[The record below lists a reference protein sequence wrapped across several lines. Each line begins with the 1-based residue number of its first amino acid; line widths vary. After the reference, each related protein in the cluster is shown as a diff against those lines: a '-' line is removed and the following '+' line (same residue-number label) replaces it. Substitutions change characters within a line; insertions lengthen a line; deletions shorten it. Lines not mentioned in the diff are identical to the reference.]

1 MYLGIDLGTSNSA
14 VVGNDGTSQRLFK
27 TAEGTDVLPSVIHLD
42 KRGHR
47 FVGSRAYDRI
57 FTAPDNVAQGFKRS
71 MGTSTPINFAGQT
84 WTPEECSAEIL
95 KTLVAQ
101 ARLEGGDAPIEGAV
115 ITVPAAFNQMQSEA
129 TIRAAAMAGLDRV
142 ALLQEPVAA
151 AMASIARS
159 ANKNGMFLIYDLGG
173 GTFDV
178 ALVQSTGG
186 AVNVVAHE
194 GINMLGGRDFDRMLF
209 EEHVRPWLMANFDL
223 PADFPRDPKLK
234 RLMGIARHAVEK
246 AKIELSSADRATV
259 FAGDEDIR
267 ATDRSGAD
275 IYISVE
281 ITRANIEALVA
292 ERIAESVAL
301 CRKTLTDNGLT
312 NEDIDRVVLIG
323 GPSKMPVVRDMVP
336 RELGIRAEAD
346 IDPMT
351 AVAVGAAIFAES
363 REWTEAGSR
372 RKSTRQH
379 EEVRGAVSVALD
391 YQSRV
396 SAASTR
402 LRVTLGDDAPAG
414 CTLEVSDENGNST
427 GKMPIEGRVTATL
440 DLDRRGENRFRI
452 VVCDPSGRPIED
464 ATREITVIRTDASA
478 AAIPATYTLALKVV
492 AGQVGYEKNVLE
504 ALLKKGTP
512 LPASGTT
519 SVRAGKSLRGGDADA
534 IRMEFFQQSPGIDD
548 PALNL
553 CIGDFVLDARQDLD
567 HGERLERGAE
577 LNIQWNMDD
586 NGLLS
591 FSVEVPD
598 LGRVIDGRN
607 LYVPEARHKNFEGEK
622 GAEIADALL
631 AQAEKDVDGAEEA
644 LGASARSD
652 IEGLRKRVERQHLA
666 LAQSTDADT
675 HRAVSEEARKLR
687 QDIALLK
694 HRPEHRAAAT
704 AQKLD
709 DVEEEF
715 DGARE
720 YAKVIEADRFDRL
733 GATARRSLRSND
745 FDDAARAVDEME
757 SIAHALRSRSPE
769 FMIGLF
775 TYLAQSKHLAI
786 DDRIHDRL
794 VAEGTTAVRGGDIDE
809 LRVVVSAMLQNCVL
823 PGAGDNDI
831 AALADLMRA

>member
-14 VVGNDGTSQRLFK
+14 VVGNDGQSQRLFK

-71 MGTSTPINFAGQT
+71 MGTSTPINFVGQT

-101 ARLEGGDAPIEGAV
+101 ARLEGGDVPIEGAV

-223 PADFPRDPKLK
+223 PTDFPKDPKLK

-275 IYISVE
+275 IYIAVD
-281 ITRANIEALVA
+281 ITRADIEALVT

-363 REWTEAGSR
+363 REWTETGSR

-379 EEVRGAVSVALD
+379 DEVRGAVSVTLD

-414 CTLEVSDENGNST
+414 CTLEVSDENGKST
-427 GKMPIEGRVTATL
+427 GKMPIEVRVTATL
-440 DLDRRGENRFRI
+440 ELDRRGDNRFR
-452 VVCDPSGRPIED
+452 VVVSDPAGRPIED
-464 ATREITVIRTDASA
+464 ATRDITVTRTDASA
-478 AAIPATYTLALKVV
+478 AAIQATQTLAVKVV
-492 AGQVGYEKNVLE
+492 AGLVGYEKNELKLV
-504 ALLKKGTP
+504 LKKGTS
-512 LPASGTT
+512 LPAFGVAK
-519 SVRAGKSLRGGDADA
+519 VRAGKRLRGGDVDV
-534 IRMEFFQQSPGIDD
+534 IRMEFFQQNEGIAD

-553 CIGDFVLDARQDLD
+553 CIGDFVLDAQRDLD
-567 HGERLERGAE
+567 QGERIERGTP
-577 LNIQWNMDD
+577 LNIQWTMND

-631 AQAEKDVDGAEEA
+631 AQAEKDVTEAEEA
-644 LGASARSD
+644 LGGSARAD
-652 IEGLRKRVERQHLA
+652 IEGLRKRVERQHQT

-675 HRAVSEEARKLR
+675 HRAASEEARKLR
-687 QDIALLK
+687 QDVALLK

-704 AQKLD
+704 ARDLD
-709 DVEEEF
+709 DVEQEF
-715 DGARE
+715 DTARD
-720 YAKVIEADRFDRL
+720 YAKVVEADRFDRL
-733 GATARRSLRSND
+733 GATARRALRAED

-757 SIAHALRSRSPE
+757 SIAGALRWRNPE
-769 FMIGLF
+769 FMIEMFG
-775 TYLAQSKHLAI
+775 YLAQSKHLAI
-786 DDRIHDRL
+786 DDSIHARL
-794 VAEGTTAVRGGDIDE
+794 VAEGTAAARQNNIDE
-809 LRVVVSAMLQNCVL
+809 LRSVIFAMLENCVL
-823 PGAGDNDI
+823 PGAGGGDI

>member
-14 VVGNDGTSQRLFK
+14 VAGNEGGAVRLFK

-71 MGTSTPINFAGQT
+71 MGTSTPILFAGQS
-84 WTPEECSAEIL
+84 WTPEQCSAEIL

-101 ARLEGGDAPIEGAV
+101 ARLEGGDAAIEGVV

-194 GINMLGGRDFDRMLF
+194 GINMLGGRDFDRLLF
-209 EEHVRPWLMANFDL
+209 EEHVRPWLLANFDL
-223 PADFPRDPKLK
+223 PADFPKDARFK

-267 ATDRSGAD
+267 ASDRAGAD
-275 IYISVE
+275 IYISVD
-281 ITRANIEALVA
+281 ITRADVEALVA
-292 ERIAESVAL
+292 DRIAQSVAL
-301 CRKTLTDNGLT
+301 CRKTLADNGLT

-379 EEVRGAVSVALD
+379 EEIGGAVEVAFD

-396 SAASTR
+396 SAPSTR
-402 LRVTLGDDAPAG
+402 LRVTLGDGAPAG
-414 CTLEVSDENGNST
+414 CTLEVSDESGRST
-427 GKMPIEGRVTATL
+427 GRMPIEGRATATL
-440 DLDRRGENRFRI
+440 DLARPGENRFRVTVYDPTGRAI
-452 VVCDPSGRPIED
+452 VD
-464 ATREITVIRTDASA
+464 ATRDIVITRTDASA
-478 AAIPATYTLALKVV
+478 AAIPATNTLAVKVQ
-492 AGQVGYEKNVLE
+492 AGQVGHEKNVLVT
-504 ALLKKGTP
+504 LLKKGTP
-512 LPASGTT
+512 LPASGVTT
-519 SVRAGKSLRGGDADA
+519 VLAGKSLRGGDDDA

-548 PALNL
+548 PELNL
-553 CIGDFVLDARQDLD
+553 CVGDFVLDGQRDLD
-567 HGERLERGAE
+567 HGERLARGAE
-577 LNIQWNMDD
+577 LNIRWSMDD
-586 NGLLS
+586 NGILT
-591 FSVEVPD
+591 FAVEAPD

-607 LYVPEARHKNFEGEK
+607 LYVPEAQHKNFEGEK
-622 GAEIADALL
+622 GSEIADTLL
-631 AQAEKDVDGAEEA
+631 AQAERDLAEAEDA
-644 LGASARSD
+644 LGVSAGVD
-652 IEGLRKRVERQHLA
+652 IAGLRKRVESQHLA

-687 QDIALLK
+687 QDVALLK
-694 HRPEHRAAAT
+694 RRPEHRAAAI
-704 AQKLD
+704 ARDLD
-709 DVEEEF
+709 EVEEELDAGRAF
-715 DGARE
+715 
-720 YAKVIEADRFDRL
+720 AKVVETDRFDRL
-733 GATARRSLRSND
+733 GATARRAMRAED
-745 FDDAARAVDEME
+745 FGDAARAVDEMQ
-757 SIAHALRSRSPE
+757 SIVAAVRARNPE
-769 FMIGLF
+769 FIIGMF
-775 TYLAQSKHLAI
+775 SYLANSPHLAI
-786 DDRIHDRL
+786 DDALHARL
-794 VAEGTTAVRGGDIDE
+794 VAEGTAEARANNAEALRSVIGAMLENSVFPGGGD
-809 LRVVVSAMLQNCVL
+809 S
-823 PGAGDNDI
+823 DI
-831 AALADLMRA
+831 GALADLMRA